1 MVDLLAPGVHTLTR
15 SLQKSMSAEDCEDMQ
30 RQMQPFI
37 DGGFPKALARRTA
50 MLGYLFPALDV
61 VEIAARLKVEV
72 QGVADVFYGLG
83 ESLELKWLRG
93 HVESLVVTGQW
104 HARARANLRDELFTQ
119 QKLLVERVLQSPGRG
134 ADPVVE
140 WIAANELKVKRLME
154 MMQNM
159 KNHSDMDYATIAVAV
174 RSVAQLLNE
183 TA

>member
-1 MVDLLAPGVHTLTR
+1 M
-15 SLQKSMSAEDCEDMQ
+15 
-30 RQMQPFI
+30 
-37 DGGFPKALARRTA
+37 
-50 MLGYLFPALDV
+50 
-61 VEIAARLKVEV
+61 

-119 QKLLVERVLQSPGRG
+119 QKLLVERVLQSSGRG
-134 ADPVVE
+134 ADPVAE
-140 WIAANELKVKRLME
+140 WIADNELKVKRLMD

-174 RSVAQLLNE
+174 RSLAQLLNE